1 MCGTISWSIQPR
13 FMLPELNGVATLRQQ
28 LLLDCDRSGKR
39 RAAAAHSPD
48 GLTATTP
55 PLPSGS
61 FSCTTLLT
69 ASVKPMPDSM

>member
-13 FMLPELNGVATLRQQ
+13 FMLPELNGVAILRQQ

-39 RAAAAHSPD
+39 RAAAAHSPE